1 MANNNEANAVNY
13 FLPGYAGQFTGDEQA
28 AYEQKAPLFNLY
40 SPRLFGAPPQF
51 THQCDMR
58 LKSSLGSK
66 PGPVGDWYLDYIL
79 RDAQIANFII
89 GHAVFNGGMSSLLSM
104 IRHAIIYSKALKRY
118 HVYNADGLNVANGA
132 AFDKAEYTKFSQE
145 SYQEEI
151 GADEDTI
158 TSMKTA
164 EELGFEE
171 GDNSY
176 LLDVDTITES
186 STIINAICEMFGN
199 LSVLTLPFKE
209 SFATQQAFYTFEADW
224 NSYINNVKMMIN
236 TAIMMLGLSEAKVRI
251 GDALY
256 SMTSNV
262 VVSKDNDLWTNYRF
276 ITPTANNKVG
286 DVNAIDTLS
295 GETNQYVSFMV
306 EPTQI
311 SESYTNTTGESTIY
325 SSVIQSGNA
334 IGDEIAFLTNT
345 SRNGVDDALLNLSG
359 DAINV
364 AERIMSSLTLG
375 TGRFTAAVLGSMA
388 RSYTGDHTIFPKI
401 FKTHSST
408 QSVTL
413 NIKLRASAGD
423 PYSYLMEILVP
434 IFHLMA
440 MAIPQMA
447 KNAASAYSYPPLVQ
461 VNIPGVWGTKLGI
474 VQSLTVTKSS
484 TDLSVNGY
492 PLSVDV
498 SVVVEDLQHVIMSS
512 GMDKQSQ
519 MLNNDTM
526 FDYIAQCAGVD
537 KYRCNPAMRIV
548 TKIAL
553 AASAGKNKFHNLGT
567 AFLNDCTSVINKMTG
582 VKNI

>member
-1 MANNNEANAVNY
+1 MPNNNDKSQHY
-13 FLPGYAGQFTGDEQA
+13 YLPGFAGQFTGTEQA

-58 LKSSLGSK
+58 IKSSLGSK

-79 RDAQIANFII
+79 RDSQIANFIV
-89 GHAVFNGGMSSLLSM
+89 GHALFTGGMSSIVSM
-104 IRHAIIYSKALKRY
+104 FRHAILYSKALKRY
-118 HVYNADGLNVANGA
+118 NVYNESGLNVANGGA
-132 AFDKAEYTKFSQE
+132 LDTSDYPE
-145 SYQEEI
+145 SSYETQLGLENNQIEGMKSTEE
-151 GADEDTI
+151 
-158 TSMKTA
+158 M
-164 EELGFEE
+164 GFE
-171 GDNSY
+171 GGNSGTY
-176 LLDVDTITES
+176 VLDVDAVEGASSIIDTI
-186 STIINAICEMFGN
+186 CKMFGN
-199 LSVLTLPFKE
+199 LSVLALPIKE
-209 SFATQQAFYTFEADW
+209 SFATQQAFYSFEADW

-236 TAIMMLGLSEAKVRI
+236 TAILMLGLSDARVRI
-251 GDALY
+251 GDGLY
-256 SMTSNV
+256 KLTSNV
-262 VVSKDNDLWTNYRF
+262 RVSKDNDIWTNYRF

-295 GETNQYVSFMV
+295 GETNQYVSFMI
-306 EPTQI
+306 EPAQI
-311 SESYTNTTGESTIY
+311 TESYTNNTGQSTIY
-325 SSVIQSGNA
+325 ANVIQSGNS

-359 DAINV
+359 DTISI

-388 RSYTGDHTIFPKI
+388 RSYTGDHTIFPNI
-401 FKTHSST
+401 FKSHTSTSSV
-408 QSVTL
+408 SL

-434 IFHLMA
+434 LFHLMA

-461 VNIPGVWGTKLGI
+461 VNIPGIWGTKLGI
-474 VQSLTVTKSS
+474 IQSLSINKSN

-498 SVVVEDLQHVIMSS
+498 TVVVEDLQHVIMSS

-553 AASAGKNKFHNLGT
+553 AASAGKNKFHNLGS
-567 AFLNDCTSVINKMTG
+567 AILNDCTSVINKITG
-582 VKNI
+582 IRNI